1 MSEFIINSSPRFTV
15 GIYGDWGTGKT
26 TLMQLI
32 KNELKQNYSNNVETV
47 WFDSWRYEREKYSAM
62 VPLLRTI
69 ILTINDKLE
78 KVSNSA
84 AQDKKKQV
92 LSKLRTTFTKVGS
105 AILRNT
111 NANVGI
117 NAGEALGAGAT
128 FDIGKMIDDYKSD
141 GSFIMDE
148 ERVYFHKHI
157 SEHLNDEFHKIR
169 YDENGRLIYD
179 FRLIIF
185 IDDLDRCT
193 PERALEILESIKT
206 FFDIEGIIYV
216 IGMDPSTI
224 DPIIR
229 TKYGEKMKIDG
240 MDYLQKIVQLPFQI
254 PVWNAKD
261 ISTTIRNMIT
271 KTGMP
276 ESDTKYI
283 LEGTNIELI
292 IRAAQLN
299 PRDVKR
305 FINSLILSKVIYGQ
319 SSTDFEKLIA
329 IQAFYFRGTEW
340 IDFLKLIIPYYV
352 RIEFLKNFII
362 SSESG
367 NLSSLQELSKSVDV
381 IVHKKGSTR
390 LQKPVGEIWEM
401 LIELNDPDL
410 FFFLKVSAST
420 LIKIDVIEKYLRAEE
435 AIEVEV
441 NSQTSSETNKIV
453 ELLRNE
459 NVNEFNKMRNQRSI
473 LIHLPYENMSNE
485 YGQTKVKKI
494 ELSKINLRQAFL
506 FKSNF
511 SGANLSGADLST
523 ADLSAANLQGA
534 DLSAANLQ
542 GADLSAANLQGAD
555 LSGANLQDAVL
566 AGGNLQGADL
576 SGANLQGAIMKDAIL
591 RGADLSGAGLRRAY
605 LLGAD
610 LRDAY
615 LYKTD
620 LSRADLTEIRMQ
632 KARLDGADLSGAK
645 LKAGNLVGAILSG
658 ANLSRA
664 VLSDT
669 DLSWADLSMATLKGI
684 DIFANLKTNNAQ
696 FDNATIDNALFLN
709 YLREKR
715 NGAKNVPEAIEVFPD
730 HDDL

>member
-1 MSEFIINSSPRFTV
+1 MH
-15 GIYGDWGTGKT
+15 
-26 TLMQLI
+26 LI
-32 KNELKQNYSNNVETV
+32 KNELKQNYSSNVESV

-78 KVSNSA
+78 KITNSA

-92 LSKLRTTFTKVGS
+92 LSKLKTTFTKVGS

-111 NANVGI
+111 SANVGV
-117 NAGEALGAGAT
+117 NAGEALEAGAT

-141 GSFIMDE
+141 GSFIIDQ

-216 IGMDPSTI
+216 IGMDPRTI

-229 TKYGEKMKIDG
+229 TKYGEDMKIDG

-254 PVWNAKD
+254 PVWNSKD
-261 ISTTIRNMIT
+261 ISTTIRDMIT

-276 ESDTKYI
+276 ESEIKYI

-305 FINSLILSKVIYGQ
+305 FINTLILSKVIYGQ
-319 SSTDFEKLIA
+319 SSKDFEKLIA
-329 IQAFYFRGTEW
+329 IQAFYFRGTKW
-340 IDFLKLIIPYYV
+340 IDFLKLIIPYYT
-352 RIEFLKNFII
+352 RIEFLKSFII

-367 NLSSLQELSKSVDV
+367 NLSSLEDLSKSVDDV
-381 IVHKKGSTR
+381 TDKKGNSR
-390 LQKPVGEIWEM
+390 LQEPLGEIWEK
-401 LIELNDPDL
+401 LIELNDSDL
-410 FFFLKVSAST
+410 FFFLKISAST
-420 LIKIDVIEKYLRAEE
+420 LIKIDVIEKYLRAEDT
-435 AIEVEV
+435 IEVKDS
-441 NSQTSSETNKIV
+441 NQTSSETNKLV

-459 NVNEFNKMRNQRSI
+459 NVNEFNKTRDQSSI
-473 LIHLPYENMSNE
+473 LIHLPYENMGYE
-485 YGQTKVKKI
+485 YDQGKI
-494 ELSKINLRQAFL
+494 RKFELSKINLRQAFL
-506 FKSNF
+506 FRSDF
-511 SGANLSGADLST
+511 SGANLLGADLSD
-523 ADLSAANLQGA
+523 ADLSAVNMQGT
-534 DLSAANLQ
+534 DLS
-542 GADLSAANLQGAD
+542 GAILQGAD
-555 LSGANLQDAVL
+555 LSGA
-566 AGGNLQGADL
+566 NLQGADL
-576 SGANLQGAIMKDAIL
+576 SGANLQGADLSGANLQGADLSGANLQGTIL
-591 RGADLSGAGLRRAY
+591 KGTILKGADLSGAGLRRAY
-605 LLGAD
+605 LSGAD
-610 LRDAY
+610 LREAY
-615 LYKTD
+615 LFKTD
-620 LSRADLTEIRMQ
+620 LSRTDLSEIRLQ

-645 LKAGNLVGAILSG
+645 LQGGNLVGAILSG
-658 ANLSRA
+658 ANLSRTI
-664 VLSDT
+664 LSDT

-684 DIFANLKTNNAQ
+684 DMFANLKLNNAN
-696 FDNATIDNALFLN
+696 FDKATIDNELFIN
-709 YLREKR
+709 YLREEK
-715 NGAKNVPEAIEVFPD
+715 NGAKNVPEGTGVLPAHND
-730 HDDL
+730 H